1 MGSSLSSR
9 QGRQFKEDDSFYL
22 EERQEN

>member
-9 QGRQFKEDDSFYL
+9 QGRQVKKDDSFYL

>member
-9 QGRQFKEDDSFYL
+9 QGDDSLKDAVYL
-22 EERQEN
+22 KRQEN